1 LRRLLPAILL
11 ISAAAIGYE
20 ILLMR
25 LLSVI
30 QWHHFAYMIISLA
43 LLGYAASGAFIALF
57 GEWLQPRFETAFT
70 LCALLF
76 AAAMPVCFV
85 VAQQVPFNALEIIW
99 DPWQWAYLALLYL
112 VFFVPFLFAA
122 SAIGLV
128 FTCRPGQPGRVYFF
142 DLLGAGTGAA
152 FIIAVLFAVPP
163 QAALYILAGL
173 PLMAA
178 VLVGVRS
185 ALRRGAYLLASA
197 SLVLALAASPAARP
211 KLEISEYKGLNQALQ
226 VVGAQAMSQR
236 SSPLGLLTL
245 VASPMVPLHHAPGLS
260 LASSHTPPEQLAV
273 FTDGDAMS
281 VIVPAD
287 AELAY
292 LGDLASSLPYQLLD
306 RPNVLV
312 LGAGGGADVLQA
324 LYHGASRVDAVELD
338 RRMIELAAGAFGRA
352 AASVYSNSRVD
363 VHIGEA
369 RGFVTRTEARYDLVH
384 IGLIDSFGAAG
395 AGVQSLHENYL
406 YTVEGLGRYIDRL
419 AAGGILSITRW
430 LKLPPRD
437 SLKLFATAVDALRAR
452 GGDAP
457 GQQLVMIRSWNTTT
471 LLVRNGSFEASDID
485 AIRRFARSRSF
496 DTVYYPGMPAAEAN
510 RFNRL
515 ERPYLYEAAVALLG
529 SQREAYIDR
538 YKYAIRPATDD
549 KPYFFHFF
557 RWQSLPEILALRD
570 RGGAGLIEWG
580 YLVLAATLVQ
590 AAIFGAIVILLPLV
604 SIGRRW
610 TPVVGAGMGSY
621 FFLLGLAF
629 LFVEIAFIQRFI
641 LFLSHPLYAVAVV
654 LSGFLLF
661 AGLGS
666 AASARLRWRQPVT
679 IAAAA
684 IAGFSL
690 LYLVGL
696 PPLFER
702 LIGLPD
708 AVRVAVAAGLIAP
721 LAFFMG
727 MPFPVGLARLR
738 DIAPG
743 FIPWAWGI
751 NGCASVLSAV
761 LATLLAVQIGFSGVL
776 LLALALYAAA
786 AALARAW

>member
-1 LRRLLPAILL
+1 
-11 ISAAAIGYE
+11 
-20 ILLMR
+20 MR
-25 LLSVI
+25 LLSII

-57 GEWLQPRFETAFT
+57 CEWLQPRFEKAFVF
-70 LCALLF
+70 CALLF

-85 VAQQVPFNALEIIW
+85 VAQEVPFNALEIIW

-128 FTCRPGQPGRVYFF
+128 FTCRPGRPGRVYFF

-152 FIIAVLFAVPP
+152 LIIAVLFAVPP
-163 QAALYILAGL
+163 QAALYVLAGL
-173 PLMAA
+173 PILAA
-178 VLVGVRS
+178 VLVGAGRIPG
-185 ALRRGAYLLASA
+185 RGVFLV
-197 SLVLALAASPAARP
+197 VLACLLVAASPLGRSE
-211 KLEISEYKGLNQALQ
+211 LRISEYKGLSQALQ
-226 VVGAQAMSQR
+226 VVGARTTTQR
-236 SSPLGLLTL
+236 SSPLGMLTV
-245 VASPMVPLHHAPGLS
+245 VASPTVPLHHAPGLS
-260 LASSHTPPEQLAV
+260 LASPHTPPEQLAV

-287 AELAY
+287 AELTY
-292 LGDLASSLPYQLLD
+292 LGDLASSLPYSLLD

-312 LGAGGGADVLQA
+312 LGAGGGTDVLQA
-324 LYHGASRVDAVELD
+324 LYHGARHVDAVELN
-338 RRMIELAAGAFGRA
+338 RRMIELAAAAFGRA
-352 AASVYSNSRVD
+352 AASVYSDPGVD

-369 RGFVTRTEARYDLVH
+369 RGFVTRTNARYDLVH
-384 IGLIDSFGAAG
+384 IGLLDSFGAAG

-406 YTVEGLGRYIDRL
+406 YTVEGLGCYIDRL
-419 AAGGILSITRW
+419 AAGGVLSITRW
-430 LKLPPRD
+430 LRLPPRD
-437 SLKLFATAVDALRAR
+437 SLKLFVTAAEALRAR
-452 GGDAP
+452 GVEEP
-457 GQQLVMIRSWNTTT
+457 GQQLAMIRSWNTTT
-471 LLVRNGSFEASDID
+471 LLVRNGRFEAEHID
-485 AIRRFARSRSF
+485 TIRRFAQSRSF

-515 ERPYLYEAAVALLG
+515 EQPYLYEAAVALLG
-529 SQREAYIDR
+529 SQRDAYIDR

-549 KPYFFHFF
+549 RPYYFHFF
-557 RWQSLPEILALRD
+557 RWQSLPEILALRA

-590 AAIFGAIVILLPLV
+590 AVLLGAAIILLPLA

-610 TPVVGAGMGSY
+610 SAAVGARMGGY

-654 LSGFLLF
+654 LAGFLLF

-666 AASARLRWRQPVT
+666 AASARLGRRQPVA
-679 IAAAA
+679 IAVAA

-708 AVRVAVAAGLIAP
+708 AFRVAVSAGLIAP

-727 MPFPVGLARLR
+727 MPFPLGLARLR
-738 DIAPG
+738 DTAPG

-751 NGCASVLSAV
+751 NGYASVLSAV
-761 LATLLAVQIGFSGVL
+761 LATLLAVQVGFSGVL